1 MTTFSTV
8 DELVR
13 ILDADPQMAEALRA
27 RVLTRELLD
36 LPETVARL
44 TARVDEFSAAAAARF
59 EQSDRRIDALEQHME
74 KRFEELNKRM
84 EALDKRMSTLDQR
97 IAILRGSVDLLQQ
110 RLEAFENLVDA
121 RFDILEK
128 RVGVL
133 EKQIAELTKRVEL
146 LEKRLEAFEK
156 SVNERFDKVDERF
169 TKVDERL
176 VNIDKR
182 FDRLEARVDELD
194 MRTER
199 RFQRVFDD
207 LSILRA
213 AHARNAAREQAPSI
227 VEDMG
232 LQWIRN
238 LKVIDILNM
247 ITGKDTSDIP
257 RNLMRRFRRA
267 DLFVETADAQGET
280 CYVAVEVSYTADER
294 DTDRAITF
302 AGYLNRFTQRNAYP
316 AVASLRM
323 DNRIESLV
331 ESGSVFW
338 YEMLPEDLQIE

>member
-1 MTTFSTV
+1 M
-8 DELVR
+8 
-13 ILDADPQMAEALRA
+13 
-27 RVLTRELLD
+27 RV
-36 LPETVARL
+36 A
-44 TARVDEFSAAAAARF
+44 
-59 EQSDRRIDALEQHME
+59 
-74 KRFEELNKRM
+74 
-84 EALDKRMSTLDQR
+84 
-97 IAILRGSVDLLQQ
+97 
-110 RLEAFENLVDA
+110 
-121 RFDILEK
+121 
-128 RVGVL
+128 
-133 EKQIAELTKRVEL
+133 L

-156 SVNERFDKVDERF
+156 SVNERFDE
-169 TKVDERL
+169 
-176 VNIDKR
+176 IDKR

-194 MRTER
+194 QRTER

-247 ITGKDTSDIP
+247 IAGKDTSDIP

-267 DLFVETADAQGET
+267 DLFVETTDAQGET

-323 DNRIESLV
+323 DNRIEGLV
-331 ESGSVFW
+331 ESGTVFW
-338 YEMLPEDLQIE
+338 YEMIPEDLQVD

>member
-1 MTTFSTV
+1 MITFSTV

-13 ILDADPQMAEALRA
+13 ILDADPQMAESLRA

-59 EQSDRRIDALEQHME
+59 EQSDRRIDALEKHME
-74 KRFEELNKRM
+74 KHFEELNKRM
-84 EALDKRMSTLDQR
+84 EALDKRMDTLDNR
-97 IAILRGSVDLLQQ
+97 MNALDKRMDTLDSRMNALD
-110 RLEAFENLVDA
+110 
-121 RFDILEK
+121 K

-146 LEKRLEAFEK
+146 LEKRFEAFERR
-156 SVNERFDKVDERF
+156 VDRRFDVLEKQMEALEKRVELLE
-169 TKVDERL
+169 KRL
-176 VNIDKR
+176 DDFEENVNAR
-182 FDRLEARVDELD
+182 FDALEERVDELD
-194 MRTER
+194 RRTER

-247 ITGKDTSDIP
+247 IAGKDTSDIP

-267 DLFVETADAQGET
+267 DLFVETTDAQGET

-302 AGYLNRFTQRNAYP
+302 AGYLNRFTQRSTYP

-323 DNRIESLV
+323 DNRIEGLV

>member
-1 MTTFSTV
+1 MATFSTV

-13 ILDADPQMAEALRA
+13 ILDDDPRMAEALRA

-44 TARVDEFSAAAAARF
+44 AERMDEFSAATIARF
-59 EQSDRRIDALEQHME
+59 EQSDKRIDSLEQHME
-74 KRFEELNKRM
+74 KRFEDLNKRM
-84 EALDKRMSTLDQR
+84 NVLDKR
-97 IAILRGSVDLLQQ
+97 V
-110 RLEAFENLVDA
+110 EA
-121 RFDILEK
+121 
-128 RVGVL
+128 L
-133 EKQIAELTKRVEL
+133 EKQIAELTMRVEL
-146 LEKRLEAFEK
+146 LEKQIVELTMRVALLEKRFEAFERR
-156 SVNERFDKVDERF
+156 VDRRFDVLEKQMEALEKRVALLE
-169 TKVDERL
+169 KRL
-176 VNIDKR
+176 DDFEKNVNAR

-194 MRTER
+194 QRTER

-213 AHARNAAREQAPSI
+213 AHARSAARAQAPAI

-247 ITGKDTSDIP
+247 IAGKDTSDIP

-267 DLFVETADAQGET
+267 DLFVETTDAQGET

-302 AGYLNRFTQRNAYP
+302 AGYLNRFTQRSAYP

-323 DNRIESLV
+323 DNRTEGLV
-331 ESGSVFW
+331 ESGAVFW
-338 YEMLPEDLQIE
+338 YEMIPEDLQVD

>member
-1 MTTFSTV
+1 MATFSTV

-13 ILDADPQMAEALRA
+13 ILDDDPRMAEALRA

-44 TARVDEFSAAAAARF
+44 AERMDEFSAAATARF
-59 EQSDRRIDALEQHME
+59 EQSDGRIDALEQHLE
-74 KRFEELNKRM
+74 KHFEEL
-84 EALDKRMSTLDQR
+84 DKR
-97 IAILRGSVDLLQQ
+97 I
-110 RLEAFENLVDA
+110 EA
-121 RFDILEK
+121 
-128 RVGVL
+128 L
-133 EKQIAELTKRVEL
+133 EKQIAELTKRVEALEKQIAELTTRVAL
-146 LEKRLEAFEK
+146 LEKQLAAFEK
-156 SVNERFDKVDERF
+156 SVNARFDKVDERF
-169 TKVDERL
+169 VKIDERFDE
-176 VNIDKR
+176 IDKR
-182 FDRLEARVDELD
+182 FDKLEARVDELD
-194 MRTER
+194 QRTER

-213 AHARNAAREQAPSI
+213 AHARSAARAQAPAI

-247 ITGKDTSDIP
+247 IAGKDTSDIP

-302 AGYLNRFTQRNAYP
+302 AGYLNRFTQRSAYP

-323 DNRIESLV
+323 DNRIEGLV
-331 ESGSVFW
+331 ESGTVFW
-338 YEMLPEDLQIE
+338 YEMIPEDLEVD

>member
-1 MTTFSTV
+1 MATFSTV

-13 ILDADPQMAEALRA
+13 ILDDDPRMAEALRA

-44 TARVDEFSAAAAARF
+44 AERMDEFSAAATARF
-59 EQSDRRIDALEQHME
+59 EQSGRRIDALEQHME
-74 KRFEELNKRM
+74 KHFEELNKRM
-84 EALDKRMSTLDQR
+84 NALDKR
-97 IAILRGSVDLLQQ
+97 V
-110 RLEAFENLVDA
+110 EA
-121 RFDILEK
+121 
-128 RVGVL
+128 L
-133 EKQIAELTKRVEL
+133 EKQIAELTTRVALLEKQIAELTTRVAL
-146 LEKRLEAFEK
+146 LEKRLDDFEK
-156 SVNERFDKVDERF
+156 NVNA
-169 TKVDERL
+169 
-176 VNIDKR
+176 R

-194 MRTER
+194 QRTER

-247 ITGKDTSDIP
+247 IAGKDTSDIP

-267 DLFVETADAQGET
+267 DLFVETTDAQGET

-323 DNRIESLV
+323 DNRIEGLV
-331 ESGSVFW
+331 ESGTVFW
-338 YEMLPEDLQIE
+338 YEMIPEDLQVD

>member
-44 TARVDEFSAAAAARF
+44 TARF
-59 EQSDRRIDALEQHME
+59 EQSDRRINVLEQHME
-74 KRFEELNKRM
+74 KHFEELNKRM
-84 EALDKRMSTLDQR
+84 DALDSRMNALDKRMDMLDSRMNALDKRMGMLDSRMNALDKRMDMLDSRMATLDQR
-97 IAILRGSVDLLQQ
+97 LAIMKETVALLQQ
-110 RLEAFENLVDA
+110 RF
-121 RFDILEK
+121 
-128 RVGVL
+128 
-133 EKQIAELTKRVEL
+133 
-146 LEKRLEAFEK
+146 EAFEK
-156 SVNERFDKVDERF
+156 SVNQRFDEVDA
-169 TKVDERL
+169 
-176 VNIDKR
+176 R
-182 FDRLEARVDELD
+182 FDRLEERVDELD
-194 MRTER
+194 RRTER

-247 ITGKDTSDIP
+247 IAGKDTSDIP

-323 DNRIESLV
+323 DNRIERLV
-331 ESGSVFW
+331 DSGSVFW

>member
-1 MTTFSTV
+1 MATFSTV

-13 ILDADPQMAEALRA
+13 ILDDDPRMAEALRA
-27 RVLTRELLD
+27 RVLTRELLA

-44 TARVDEFSAAAAARF
+44 AERMDEFSAAATARF
-59 EQSDRRIDALEQHME
+59 EQSDGRIDALEQHME
-74 KRFEELNKRM
+74 KHFEELDKRI
-84 EALDKRMSTLDQR
+84 EAL
-97 IAILRGSVDLLQQ
+97 A
-110 RLEAFENLVDA
+110 
-121 RFDILEK
+121 
-128 RVGVL
+128 
-133 EKQIAELTKRVEL
+133 KQIAELTKRVAL
-146 LEKRLEAFEK
+146 LEKQLAAFEK
-156 SVNERFDKVDERF
+156 SVNARFDKVDERFVKIDERFDKVDERF
-169 TKVDERL
+169 DE
-176 VNIDKR
+176 IDKR
-182 FDRLEARVDELD
+182 FDKLEARVDELD
-194 MRTER
+194 QRTGR

-247 ITGKDTSDIP
+247 IAGKDTSDIP

-267 DLFVETADAQGET
+267 DLFVETTDAQGET

-323 DNRIESLV
+323 DNRIEGLV
-331 ESGSVFW
+331 ESGTVFW
-338 YEMLPEDLQIE
+338 YEMIPEDLEVD

>member
-84 EALDKRMSTLDQR
+84 EALDKRMDTLDSR
-97 IAILRGSVDLLQQ
+97 MNALD
-110 RLEAFENLVDA
+110 
-121 RFDILEK
+121 K

-133 EKQIAELTKRVEL
+133 EKQIVELTKRVEL
-146 LEKRLEAFEK
+146 LEKRFEAFERR
-156 SVNERFDKVDERF
+156 VDRRFDVLEKQMEALEKRVELLE
-169 TKVDERL
+169 KRL
-176 VNIDKR
+176 DDFEENVNAR
-182 FDRLEARVDELD
+182 FDALEERVDELD
-194 MRTER
+194 RRTER

-247 ITGKDTSDIP
+247 IAGKDTSDIP

>member
-1 MTTFSTV
+1 MATFSAV

-13 ILDADPQMAEALRA
+13 ILDDDPRMAEALRA

-44 TARVDEFSAAAAARF
+44 AERMDEFSAAATACF

-84 EALDKRMSTLDQR
+84 NALDKR
-97 IAILRGSVDLLQQ
+97 V
-110 RLEAFENLVDA
+110 EA
-121 RFDILEK
+121 
-128 RVGVL
+128 L
-133 EKQIAELTKRVEL
+133 EKQIAELTTRVALLEKQIAELTTRVAL
-146 LEKRLEAFEK
+146 LEKRLDDFEK
-156 SVNERFDKVDERF
+156 NVNA
-169 TKVDERL
+169 
-176 VNIDKR
+176 R

-194 MRTER
+194 QRTER

-207 LSILRA
+207 LIILRA
-213 AHARNAAREQAPSI
+213 AHVRSAAHAQAPAI

-247 ITGKDTSDIP
+247 IDGKDTSDIP

-267 DLFVETADAQGET
+267 DLFVETTDAQGET

-302 AGYLNRFTQRNAYP
+302 AGYLNRFTQRSAYP

-323 DNRIESLV
+323 DNRIEGLV

-338 YEMLPEDLQIE
+338 YEMIPEDLQVD

>member
-1 MTTFSTV
+1 M
-8 DELVR
+8 
-13 ILDADPQMAEALRA
+13 
-27 RVLTRELLD
+27 
-36 LPETVARL
+36 
-44 TARVDEFSAAAAARF
+44 
-59 EQSDRRIDALEQHME
+59 
-74 KRFEELNKRM
+74 
-84 EALDKRMSTLDQR
+84 
-97 IAILRGSVDLLQQ
+97 
-110 RLEAFENLVDA
+110 
-121 RFDILEK
+121 
-128 RVGVL
+128 
-133 EKQIAELTKRVEL
+133 
-146 LEKRLEAFEK
+146 
-156 SVNERFDKVDERF
+156 
-169 TKVDERL
+169 
-176 VNIDKR
+176 
-182 FDRLEARVDELD
+182 EARVDELD
-194 MRTER
+194 RRTER

-267 DLFVETADAQGET
+267 DLFVETTDAQGET

-302 AGYLNRFTQRNAYP
+302 AGYLNRFTQRSAYP

>member
-1 MTTFSTV
+1 MATFSTM

-13 ILDADPQMAEALRA
+13 ILDDDPRMAEALRA

-44 TARVDEFSAAAAARF
+44 AERMDEFSAAATARF

-74 KRFEELNKRM
+74 KHFEELNKRM
-84 EALDKRMSTLDQR
+84 NALDKR
-97 IAILRGSVDLLQQ
+97 V
-110 RLEAFENLVDA
+110 EA
-121 RFDILEK
+121 
-128 RVGVL
+128 L
-133 EKQIAELTKRVEL
+133 EKQIAELTTRVALLEKQIAELTTRVAL
-146 LEKRLEAFEK
+146 LEKRLDDFEK
-156 SVNERFDKVDERF
+156 NVNA
-169 TKVDERL
+169 
-176 VNIDKR
+176 R

-194 MRTER
+194 QRTER

-213 AHARNAAREQAPSI
+213 AHARSAARAQAPAI

-247 ITGKDTSDIP
+247 IAGKDTSDIP

-267 DLFVETADAQGET
+267 DLFVETTDAQGET

-323 DNRIESLV
+323 DNRIEGLV

-338 YEMLPEDLQIE
+338 YEMIPEDLQVD

>member
-1 MTTFSTV
+1 MATFSTV

-13 ILDADPQMAEALRA
+13 ILDDDPRMAEALRA

-44 TARVDEFSAAAAARF
+44 AERMDEFSAAATARF
-59 EQSDRRIDALEQHME
+59 EQSDGRIDALEQHME
-74 KRFEELNKRM
+74 KHFEEL
-84 EALDKRMSTLDQR
+84 DKR
-97 IAILRGSVDLLQQ
+97 I
-110 RLEAFENLVDA
+110 EA
-121 RFDILEK
+121 
-128 RVGVL
+128 L
-133 EKQIAELTKRVEL
+133 EKQIAELTTRVAL
-146 LEKRLEAFEK
+146 LEKQLAAFEK
-156 SVNERFDKVDERF
+156 SVNARFDKVDERFVKIDERFDKVDERF
-169 TKVDERL
+169 DE
-176 VNIDKR
+176 IDKR
-182 FDRLEARVDELD
+182 FDKLEARVDELD
-194 MRTER
+194 QRTER

-247 ITGKDTSDIP
+247 IAGKDTSDIP

-267 DLFVETADAQGET
+267 DLFVETTDAQGET

-302 AGYLNRFTQRNAYP
+302 AGYLNRFTQRSAYP

-323 DNRIESLV
+323 DNRIEGLV

-338 YEMLPEDLQIE
+338 YEMIPEDLEVD

>member
-1 MTTFSTV
+1 MTIFSTV

-59 EQSDRRIDALEQHME
+59 EQSDKRIDALEQHME

-84 EALDKRMSTLDQR
+84 DALDSRMN
-97 IAILRGSVDLLQQ
+97 A
-110 RLEAFENLVDA
+110 
-121 RFDILEK
+121 LEK

-133 EKQIAELTKRVEL
+133 EKQIAELTKRVELLEKRFEAFERRVDRRFDVLEKQMEALEKRVEL

-194 MRTER
+194 RRTER

-247 ITGKDTSDIP
+247 IAGKDTSDIP
-257 RNLMRRFRRA
+257 RNVMRRFRRA
-267 DLFVETADAQGET
+267 DLFVEAADAQGET

-331 ESGSVFW
+331 ESGTVFW

>member
-1 MTTFSTV
+1 MATFSTV

-13 ILDADPQMAEALRA
+13 ILDDDPRMAEALRA

-44 TARVDEFSAAAAARF
+44 AERMDEFSAAATARF

-74 KRFEELNKRM
+74 KHFEELNKRM
-84 EALDKRMSTLDQR
+84 NALDKR
-97 IAILRGSVDLLQQ
+97 V
-110 RLEAFENLVDA
+110 EA
-121 RFDILEK
+121 
-128 RVGVL
+128 L
-133 EKQIAELTKRVEL
+133 EKQIAELTTRVALLEKQIAELTTRVAL
-146 LEKRLEAFEK
+146 LEKRLDDFEK
-156 SVNERFDKVDERF
+156 NVNA
-169 TKVDERL
+169 
-176 VNIDKR
+176 R

-194 MRTER
+194 QRTER

-247 ITGKDTSDIP
+247 IAGKDTSDIP

-267 DLFVETADAQGET
+267 DLFVETTDAQGET

-323 DNRIESLV
+323 DNRIEWLV
-331 ESGSVFW
+331 ESGTVFW
-338 YEMLPEDLQIE
+338 YEMIPEDLEVD

>member
-1 MTTFSTV
+1 MATFSTV

-13 ILDADPQMAEALRA
+13 ILDDDPRMAEALRA

-44 TARVDEFSAAAAARF
+44 AERMDEFGAAATARF

-74 KRFEELNKRM
+74 KHFEELNKRM
-84 EALDKRMSTLDQR
+84 NALDKR
-97 IAILRGSVDLLQQ
+97 V
-110 RLEAFENLVDA
+110 EA
-121 RFDILEK
+121 
-128 RVGVL
+128 L
-133 EKQIAELTKRVEL
+133 EKQIAELTTRVALLEKQIAELTTRVAL
-146 LEKRLEAFEK
+146 LEKRLDDFEK
-156 SVNERFDKVDERF
+156 NVNA
-169 TKVDERL
+169 
-176 VNIDKR
+176 R

-194 MRTER
+194 QRTER

-247 ITGKDTSDIP
+247 IAGKDTSDIP

-267 DLFVETADAQGET
+267 DLFVETTDAQGET

-323 DNRIESLV
+323 DNRIEGLV
-331 ESGSVFW
+331 ESGTVFW
-338 YEMLPEDLQIE
+338 YEMIPEDLEVD

>member
-44 TARVDEFSAAAAARF
+44 TARF
-59 EQSDRRIDALEQHME
+59 EQSDRRINVLEQHME
-74 KRFEELNKRM
+74 KHFEELNKRM
-84 EALDKRMSTLDQR
+84 DALDSRMNALDKRMDTLDSRMNALDKRMEILDSRLATLDQR
-97 IAILRGSVDLLQQ
+97 LAIMKETAALLQQ
-110 RLEAFENLVDA
+110 RF
-121 RFDILEK
+121 
-128 RVGVL
+128 
-133 EKQIAELTKRVEL
+133 
-146 LEKRLEAFEK
+146 EAFEK
-156 SVNERFDKVDERF
+156 SVNERFDEVDA
-169 TKVDERL
+169 
-176 VNIDKR
+176 R

-194 MRTER
+194 RRTER

-247 ITGKDTSDIP
+247 IAGKDTSDIP

-316 AVASLRM
+316 AVASLRL
-323 DNRIESLV
+323 DNRIEGLV
-331 ESGSVFW
+331 DSGSVFW